1 MNQSTYNSLKSFIW
15 GIANDC
21 LVDVYDV
28 GDYRKIILPMFV
40 IRRFDAVLEPKHE
53 AVIKA
58 KKEFTKAGITE
69 LDAALAAVAEQAF
82 VNKSDFTLTDLKSR
96 TNQQQLKKDFIEY
109 LDGFSEN
116 VQVIINKFH
125 IRNEIDRLSEQDRLG
140 LLIEKFVDP
149 RINLSNRPV
158 LNEDGS
164 VKIEALDNH
173 TMGTLFEEVIRMFNE
188 ETNVTDA
195 GRHFTPRDIVELI
208 ADLAF
213 IPVQD
218 KIQSTTYRIYD
229 GACGTGGMLTVG
241 DEHIKKLAR
250 EQGKKVS
257 IHLYGQENADETYA
271 IARADM
277 LVKGEGKESDQIRF
291 GSTISDDKFAK
302 EEFDFML
309 SNPPFGTPWKTDLKA
324 WGIGKKDEISDTRF
338 IINYDDNPEYSLI
351 PDIGDPQ
358 MLFLANNISKMK
370 TTTELG
376 SRIIEVHNGSSLFT
390 GKAGSGPSNLRRY
403 IFEQDLCEAIIAIP
417 ENMFYNTGIGTYL
430 WVLTNKKD
438 EKRKG
443 KVQLIDATSM
453 KEPLRKNLGDKNC
466 EMTQKMREKVMEL
479 YLAFDKADSEYSK
492 VFSNEEFGF
501 YQVEVNRPLRLR
513 VNVSDEALEEFK
525 NNAKDDEF
533 YDFLMT
539 NEKDTE
545 STNFNSF
552 IGKLEKSTKRAGLK
566 WTKKREN
573 AIRKYFTT
581 TDENANVVLDKKGNT
596 EPDSNLKDTEQVP
609 LLYDGGITGFFENEV
624 KPYVEDAWINEDS
637 AVIGYELSFT
647 KYFYKPVQLR
657 DMSDIIADGIKLF
670 HGLGTGLRQTL
681 TSDEV
686 LKLQIP
692 VPPKPEQDKIVQF
705 LDWKISEMN
714 HFIHQ
719 KKKQIKLLEEL
730 KYTQIDQYI
739 TKGLNPSVSMKDSK
753 VEWIGAIPEHWDVDH
768 IKQHFKVK
776 KRIAGKEGYDVLSIT
791 QQGIK
796 KKDISSNEGQ
806 MAQSYANYQFVYPG
820 DFAMNH
826 MDLLTGYIDISK
838 QFGVTSPDYRVFTL
852 SDSEHCFA
860 PFYLRVFQIGYKRR
874 IFYKFGKGAANQG
887 RWRLPITAF
896 YDYAIQVP
904 PIDEQREI
912 ARQCDEVEKQ
922 INEMISGIN
931 KEITLVEELRTKLI
945 SDVVTGQVDVRNVKI
960 PAYET
965 ETDIIDSE
973 EDSDEENQEESTE

>member
-53 AVIKA
+53 AVMKA
-58 KKEFTKAGITE
+58 KEQFTKAGITE
-69 LDAALAAVAEQAF
+69 LDAALASVAEQAF

-164 VKIEALDNH
+164 VRIEALDNH

-218 KIQSTTYRIYD
+218 RIQSTTYRIYD

-241 DEHIKKLAR
+241 DEHIKKLAK
-250 EQGKKVS
+250 EQEKKVS

-324 WGIGKKDEISDTRF
+324 WGIDKKDEISDSRF

-492 VFSNEEFGF
+492 VFPNEEFGF
-501 YQVEVNRPLRLR
+501 YQIEVNRPLRLK
-513 VNVSDEALEEFK
+513 VNVSDEALEDFK
-525 NNAKDDEF
+525 NSAKDNEF

-545 STNFNSF
+545 ST
-552 IGKLEKSTKRAGLK
+552 
-566 WTKKREN
+566 
-573 AIRKYFTT
+573 
-581 TDENANVVLDKKGNT
+581 
-596 EPDSNLKDTEQVP
+596 
-609 LLYDGGITGFFENEV
+609 
-624 KPYVEDAWINEDS
+624 
-637 AVIGYELSFT
+637 
-647 KYFYKPVQLR
+647 
-657 DMSDIIADGIKLF
+657 
-670 HGLGTGLRQTL
+670 
-681 TSDEV
+681 
-686 LKLQIP
+686 
-692 VPPKPEQDKIVQF
+692 
-705 LDWKISEMN
+705 
-714 HFIHQ
+714 
-719 KKKQIKLLEEL
+719 
-730 KYTQIDQYI
+730 
-739 TKGLNPSVSMKDSK
+739 
-753 VEWIGAIPEHWDVDH
+753 
-768 IKQHFKVK
+768 
-776 KRIAGKEGYDVLSIT
+776 
-791 QQGIK
+791 
-796 KKDISSNEGQ
+796 
-806 MAQSYANYQFVYPG
+806 NYQFVYPG

-838 QFGVTSPDYRVFTL
+838 QLGVTSPDYRVFTL

-860 PFYLRVFQIGYKRR
+860 PFYLRVFQIGYKRK

-922 INEMISGIN
+922 INEMISAIN

-945 SDVVTGQVDVRNVKI
+945 SDVVTGQVDVRDVKI

-965 ETDIIDSE
+965 KTDIINSE
-973 EDSDEENQEESTE
+973 DDTDEENLNESMEE

>member
-376 SRIIEVHNGSSLFT
+376 
-390 GKAGSGPSNLRRY
+390 
-403 IFEQDLCEAIIAIP
+403 
-417 ENMFYNTGIGTYL
+417 
-430 WVLTNKKD
+430 
-438 EKRKG
+438 
-443 KVQLIDATSM
+443 
-453 KEPLRKNLGDKNC
+453 
-466 EMTQKMREKVMEL
+466 
-479 YLAFDKADSEYSK
+479 
-492 VFSNEEFGF
+492 
-501 YQVEVNRPLRLR
+501 
-513 VNVSDEALEEFK
+513 
-525 NNAKDDEF
+525 
-533 YDFLMT
+533 
-539 NEKDTE
+539 
-545 STNFNSF
+545 
-552 IGKLEKSTKRAGLK
+552 
-566 WTKKREN
+566 
-573 AIRKYFTT
+573 
-581 TDENANVVLDKKGNT
+581 
-596 EPDSNLKDTEQVP
+596 
-609 LLYDGGITGFFENEV
+609 
-624 KPYVEDAWINEDS
+624 
-637 AVIGYELSFT
+637 
-647 KYFYKPVQLR
+647 
-657 DMSDIIADGIKLF
+657 
-670 HGLGTGLRQTL
+670 TGLRQTL

>member
-1 MNQSTYNSLKSFIW
+1 MNQSTYNTLKSFIW

-53 AVIKA
+53 EVIKA
-58 KKEFTKAGITE
+58 KEQFEKAGITE
-69 LDAALAAVAEQAF
+69 LDAALSAVAEQAF
-82 VNKSDFTLTDLKSR
+82 VNKSDFILTDLKSR
-96 TNQQQLKKDFIEY
+96 TNQQQLKKDFIAY

-149 RINLSNRPV
+149 RINLSNRPI

-213 IPVQD
+213 IPIQD

-241 DEHIKKLAR
+241 DQHIRELAA

-324 WGIGKKDEISDTRF
+324 WGINKKDEISDSRF

-430 WVLTNKKD
+430 WVLTNKKED
-438 EKRKG
+438 RRKG

-453 KEPLRKNLGDKNC
+453 KSSLRKNLGDKNC
-466 EMTQKMREKVMEL
+466 EMTPEIRKRVIDL
-479 YLAFDKADSEYSK
+479 YLEFDKADSEYSK
-492 VFSNEEFGF
+492 VFLNEEFGY
-501 YQVEVNRPLRLR
+501 YQVDVNRPLRLK
-513 VNVSDEALEEFK
+513 VAINEKNLAVFK
-525 NNAKDDEF
+525 ENGKDDEF
-533 YDFLMT
+533 YQFLAL
-539 NEKDTE
+539 NKKDLE
-545 STNFNSF
+545 SNDYNSF
-552 IGKLEKSTKRAGLK
+552 ITELEKNVKSADLK
-566 WTKKREN
+566 WTKKRQN
-573 AIRKYFTT
+573 AIRKFFST
-581 TDENANVVLDKKGNT
+581 TDENAELVRDKKGNI
-596 EPDSNLKDTEQVP
+596 EPDNNLKDSEQIP
-609 LLYDGGITGFFENEV
+609 LLYEGGIKAFFKNEV
-624 KPYVEDAWINEDS
+624 KPYD
-637 AVIGYELSFT
+637 
-647 KYFYKPVQLR
+647 
-657 DMSDIIADGIKLF
+657 
-670 HGLGTGLRQTL
+670 
-681 TSDEV
+681 
-686 LKLQIP
+686 
-692 VPPKPEQDKIVQF
+692 
-705 LDWKISEMN
+705 
-714 HFIHQ
+714 
-719 KKKQIKLLEEL
+719 
-730 KYTQIDQYI
+730 
-739 TKGLNPSVSMKDSK
+739 
-753 VEWIGAIPEHWDVDH
+753 
-768 IKQHFKVK
+768 
-776 KRIAGKEGYDVLSIT
+776 
-791 QQGIK
+791 
-796 KKDISSNEGQ
+796 
-806 MAQSYANYQFVYPG
+806 
-820 DFAMNH
+820 
-826 MDLLTGYIDISK
+826 
-838 QFGVTSPDYRVFTL
+838 
-852 SDSEHCFA
+852 
-860 PFYLRVFQIGYKRR
+860 
-874 IFYKFGKGAANQG
+874 
-887 RWRLPITAF
+887 
-896 YDYAIQVP
+896 
-904 PIDEQREI
+904 
-912 ARQCDEVEKQ
+912 
-922 INEMISGIN
+922 
-931 KEITLVEELRTKLI
+931 
-945 SDVVTGQVDVRNVKI
+945 
-960 PAYET
+960 
-965 ETDIIDSE
+965 
-973 EDSDEENQEESTE
+973 